1 MKLLVFRA
9 LWGMTG
15 PLEAQVAQIAAAG
28 YDGVEGAPPN
38 PADMTPAAFLA
49 LLERHH
55 LQFIAGAFVTDKADL
70 APTLNRL
77 AEYAPLKIDLHSGQ
91 DSMTRDEGSAFFEEA
106 LRVEATLGV
115 PVGHETHRGR
125 AFFTPWDTAYYLRQF
140 DTLKIVA
147 DYSHWV
153 NVCERLPDDQADA
166 LALANARAIHI
177 HGRVGYEEGPQVPDP
192 RRAGVCAP
200 PGVARG
206 AVGVD
211 PRAPHGGRRGYPDLH
226 AGVRP
231 AVVPAHA
238 AAYQRP
244 GGRPLA
250 GVPVGRGARAATARL
265 MRTGLG
271 APGVMPRC
279 E

>member
-106 LRVEATLGV
+106 LRIEATLGV

-192 RRAGVCAP
+192 AAPEYARHLAWHEAQWASIHARHMEAGADTLTFTPEYGP
-200 PGVARG
+200 PSYLHTL
-206 AVGVD
+206 
-211 PRAPHGGRRGYPDLH
+211 PHTN
-226 AGVRP
+226 
-231 AVVPAHA
+231 
-238 AAYQRP
+238 
-244 GGRPLA
+244 
-250 GVPVGRGARAATARL
+250 VPVADLWQVCLWGAERARQL
-265 MRTGLG
+265 LG
-271 APGVMPRC
+271 
-279 E
+279 